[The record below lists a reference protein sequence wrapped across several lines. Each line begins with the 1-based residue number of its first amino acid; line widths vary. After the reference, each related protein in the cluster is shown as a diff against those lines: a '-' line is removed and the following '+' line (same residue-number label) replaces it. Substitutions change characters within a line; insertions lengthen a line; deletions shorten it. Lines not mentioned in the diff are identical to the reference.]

1 MMASGARDGP
11 PGRLAQDAPHADGA
25 GRGWRARALYAK
37 KFGPGGEPGERRT
50 DKVALFS
57 DKVVWVT
64 GAGTG
69 IGKAAAR
76 MFGREGAR
84 VALIGR
90 RRRPL
95 EETGAEITADGGRA
109 VVAVL
114 DVADRSA
121 MREVTGRLIEEAAG
135 RVDVLV
141 NNAGINVTER
151 RLDEI
156 TADAWDEVLSVNLT
170 GAFNMV
176 QAVLPVM
183 RKQRDGLIINVA
195 STAAKRVSGAAG
207 IAYSASKFGMLG
219 MSLSLTQEAWKFGV
233 RACCLCPDDVNTPI
247 MAKRRVKYP
256 PEVLAQFIQP
266 EDLAETMKF
275 IAALPPRTSVPEMVI
290 TPTAVR
296 SYTAAESGA
305 PA

>member
-1 MMASGARDGP
+1 M
-11 PGRLAQDAPHADGA
+11 
-25 GRGWRARALYAK
+25 
-37 KFGPGGEPGERRT
+37 
-50 DKVALFS
+50 ALFT

-95 EETGAEITADGGRA
+95 EETAAEIAAESGRA
-109 VVAVL
+109 VVEVL
-114 DVADRSA
+114 DVAERSA
-121 MREVTGRLIEEAAG
+121 VREVTGRLIDLAG

-156 TADAWDEVLSVNLT
+156 TAEAWDQVLAVNLT

-183 RKQRDGLIINVA
+183 RKQQNGLIINVA

-256 PEVLAQFIQP
+256 PEVIAQFIQP

-296 SYTAAESGA
+296 SYTAAETGA